1 MSLPTD
7 TIDLSD
13 SVPTES
19 FILEMLHPATKKAT
33 GWKLQLAGPQHD
45 SSIAVSNEGGKDFIE
60 EELAIKA
67 ANAAGLKYDPP
78 AETLQARRRKS
89 VGRVCRRIIGWSP
102 NPTFK
107 NIQPE
112 PIEFSIS
119 AATEMFLRPDMAGF
133 FIQVTNYLN
142 SEKAFIQPSE
152 PV

>member
-1 MSLPTD
+1 MSLPTE

-13 SVPTES
+13 AVPVES
-19 FILEMLHPATKKAT
+19 FFIEMLHPGSKKPT
-33 GWKLQLAGPQHD
+33 GWKIQLAGPQHE

-67 ANAAGLKYDPP
+67 SSAAGLKYDPP

-89 VGRVCRRIIGWSP
+89 VGRVCRRILGWTP

-107 NIQPE
+107 NIQAG
-112 PIEFSIS
+112 PIEFSVA

-133 FIQVTNYLN
+133 FIQITNYLN
-142 SEKAFIQPSE
+142 SEKAFIQPSD